1 MFQVFTTLFACIFS
15 YLWYAF
21 SRKTE
26 LVYEDPLVD
35 FVPINAAV
43 LVLIKQVEDLYYFWE
58 ERVSKIIFLESKYFG
73 RNLFLVLKGKI
84 DKEMFE

>member
-58 ERVSKIIFLESKYFG
+58 ERVSKIIFLESKNFG